1 MEDLDNNVTSLTA
14 SHDANSR
21 CCYVSPHLKP
31 VRAGRTVQ
39 ATFDRGSDASTNH
52 THGTD
57 PGVAVWIGDVT
68 VGSTPTGSFD
78 RLSSAMSSATGG
90 IFSAS
95 SPDGA
100 SALRTESSRSSAGDL
115 DWKPLF
121 LDEPPDMAPR
131 DTLLPRGMA
140 VTVLGPVLRAP
151 GLDQALLDN
160 PNGAKDRVYWES
172 FFIVFPV
179 FCGYATL
186 FGLQH
191 EVLLKLQGS
200 GDTSRIS
207 YDFSSAVSCLYVWNF
222 ICRVGHNVFFAG
234 LSPRGRVF
242 LSMVLMMLSTLI
254 VGVLILKLEF
264 HSLYWV
270 VLAYS
275 LGGMSIGSF
284 ESNILNC
291 LTPLGHSTKR
301 VAITAIP
308 AGINLVLVGG
318 YFAMGPPCNVPAT
331 DIYLATALMIF
342 CGILVMAAKIPKC
355 TPPNPGSTAR
365 SRLGTLASDAKQF
378 NRWFPQFWLIS
389 LASTIDM
396 MTLAAFAP
404 GVLPYIYDKETVTIT
419 TGVVLR
425 TNLYLV
431 LVNAFSMAGSVT
443 GRCVSYRL
451 KYRHP
456 MTYSIFTI
464 TGVALIL
471 MFVPALVP
479 LGLFLVQAGDGL
491 IYGTICK
498 YIDTSVPKQFNL
510 IAISFWLF
518 VGDIGSI
525 IGSNLI
531 YSIKIREG
539 VCEDGPPQ
547 NVHALHGMSVGIV
560 TRPGMGQVIEFKA
573 DPALSF
579 LEDLRWDLQVE
590 GDAL

>member
-1 MEDLDNNVTSLTA
+1 MEDLYSNVKSLAVA
-14 SHDANSR
+14 SAPQNWLAAPHDASPR
-21 CCYVSPHLKP
+21 CCYASPTLKP
-31 VRAGRTVQ
+31 VRAGGAVQ
-39 ATFDRGSDASTNH
+39 ATFDRGADASTGH

-57 PGVAVWIGDVT
+57 LGVHASWDVMAVGIGDVT
-68 VGSTPTGSFD
+68 VGAAPTSSSD
-78 RLSSAMSSATGG
+78 LMPSAMSPATGG
-90 IFSAS
+90 MFSAS
-95 SPDGA
+95 SPDSASVVRGSIAKQLFCGSPCGA
-100 SALRTESSRSSAGDL
+100 TSLGSPESSRSSACDP

-121 LDEPPDMAPR
+121 HDDLPDMPPR
-131 DTLLPRGMA
+131 ATLLPRGVA
-140 VTVLGPVLRAP
+140 VTVLGPVLCAP
-151 GLDQALLDN
+151 GLDHALLDR
-160 PNGAKDRVYWES
+160 PGGTRDRIYWES
-172 FFIVFPV
+172 FFIVLPV

-191 EVLLKLQGS
+191 EVLLKLRGS

-222 ICRVGHNVFFAG
+222 ICRVGHNVFFAC

-242 LSMVLMMLSTLI
+242 LSMALMMLSTLI

-264 HSLYWV
+264 HSLSWV

-301 VAITAIP
+301 IAITAIP

-318 YFAMGPPCNVPAT
+318 YFSMGPPCNVPAT

-342 CGILVMAAKIPKC
+342 CGILVMATKIPKC
-355 TPPNPGSTAR
+355 SSPTPGSTAR
-365 SRLGTLASDAKQF
+365 SRFGTLASDAKQF
-378 NRWFPQFWLIS
+378 TRWFPQFWLIS

-396 MTLAAFAP
+396 MSLAAFAP

-425 TNLYLV
+425 TNLFLV
-431 LVNAFSMAGSVT
+431 LVNTFSMAGSVT

-456 MTYSIFTI
+456 MTYCVFTVA
-464 TGVALIL
+464 GVAMIL

-531 YSIKIREG
+531 YSIKIWAG
-539 VCEDGPPQ
+539 S
-547 NVHALHGMSVGIV
+547 L
-560 TRPGMGQVIEFKA
+560 
-573 DPALSF
+573 
-579 LEDLRWDLQVE
+579 
-590 GDAL
+590 